1 MKHLQSDVKGLKI
14 SYEPWALDLREV
26 MLYLEFAD
34 SINKGGSLPQL
45 VYANISPV
53 RFGGSINHLY
63 AIQNHMLNIIKST
76 GCYEEIGNSITMAFD
91 MGDHFYEKNYMLRI
105 IPHKYCRDRMIKRG
119 YYKNNKSLTYRND
132 FERSFQGHK
141 GAPWKDKINE
151 IKKKHPKIYK

>member
-1 MKHLQSDVKGLKI
+1 
-14 SYEPWALDLREV
+14 
-26 MLYLEFAD
+26 MLFLEFAD

-45 VYANISPV
+45 VYANMSPL
-53 RFGGSINHLY
+53 ST
-63 AIQNHMLNIIKST
+63 NHMLNIIKST
-76 GCYEEIGNSITMAFD
+76 GCYEEIGNSISAAFD
-91 MGDHFYEKNYMLRI
+91 GGNHFYSKNYMLRI